1 MKKYRDLTPEEQWEI
16 IDNLT
21 PQDITNGMV
30 DHYLNDNVF
39 WRDVEY
45 EHPDLLSFLDNRC
58 AIINKEYGLE
68 KLHHLSKHHP
78 RKKWEQSIAW
88 YNYENNQNTNENK
101 NMKQNKIKI
110 TENELKQIVAESV
123 KKVLDEASY
132 DKNGNFDAESHNSDL
147 KDRFA
152 SVLEKLVQSM
162 DYAIN
167 QLSNIQTSTTD
178 ENISEKARIVINDLL
193 NRDTLAKQVYRSVRA
208 GRWDI

>member
-21 PQDITNGMV
+21 PQDIMNGMV

-45 EHPDLLSFLDNRC
+45 EHPDLLSFLDNRF

-123 KKVLDEASY
+123 KKVLNEERPPFMDSEIARGDHKRCAKLRFNEILRDFQVKIGEWVNDEGLKGDL
-132 DKNGNFDAESHNSDL
+132 DKYFIIKIGNAVH
-147 KDRFA
+147 R
-152 SVLEKLVQSM
+152 VLNE
-162 DYAIN
+162 YGF
-167 QLSNIQTSTTD
+167 
-178 ENISEKARIVINDLL
+178 E
-193 NRDTLAKQVYRSVRA
+193 
-208 GRWDI
+208 

>member
-45 EHPDLLSFLDNRC
+45 EHPDLLSFLDNRF

-123 KKVLDEASY
+123 KKILNEERTPFMDSEIAMGVHKRNAILRFNEILRDFQVKIGEWVNDEGLKGDLDRNFIIKIGSAVHRVLDEY
-132 DKNGNFDAESHNSDL
+132 GLKN
-147 KDRFA
+147 
-152 SVLEKLVQSM
+152 
-162 DYAIN
+162 Y
-167 QLSNIQTSTTD
+167 
-178 ENISEKARIVINDLL
+178 
-193 NRDTLAKQVYRSVRA
+193 
-208 GRWDI
+208 

>member
-16 IDNLT
+16 TDNLT
-21 PQDITNGMV
+21 PQDIMNGMV

-45 EHPDLLSFLDNRC
+45 EHPVLLSFLDNRF

-88 YNYENNQNTNENK
+88 CNFENNQNTNENK

-123 KKVLDEASY
+123 KKVLNE
-132 DKNGNFDAESHNSDL
+132 N
-147 KDRFA
+147 
-152 SVLEKLVQSM
+152 
-162 DYAIN
+162 
-167 QLSNIQTSTTD
+167 TD
-178 ENISEKARIVINDLL
+178 ENYEIKQLLTNLYGWTQFYEKEFDKANISDRSGGKYSMWGALREMQGIIGRLYDLCL
-193 NRDTLAKQVYRSVRA
+193 KSNPSDRA
-208 GRWDI
+208 L

>member
-1 MKKYRDLTPEEQWEI
+1 
-16 IDNLT
+16 
-21 PQDITNGMV
+21 MV

-45 EHPDLLSFLDNRC
+45 EHPDLLSFLDNRF

-110 TENELKQIVAESV
+110 TENELKQIVVESV
-123 KKVLDEASY
+123 KNLLKEYYEY
-132 DKNGNFDAESHNSDL
+132 DGPRDMMIMRMMGIKESS
-147 KDRFA
+147 
-152 SVLEKLVQSM
+152 
-162 DYAIN
+162 
-167 QLSNIQTSTTD
+167 
-178 ENISEKARIVINDLL
+178 
-193 NRDTLAKQVYRSVRA
+193 
-208 GRWDI
+208 